1 MKHFLFTL
9 LCVLF
14 GSIVV
19 FNTFAQRQYL
29 LPKKPTTPYAV
40 YEPLEDPRSPKVPVV
55 IVYGVAITTQ
65 VVNYEVRH
73 VAKNLKLEVAQDKYG
88 SYIYRYTTDGLYWK
102 RVYEKK
108 YFKKVPFGDVAF
120 DYASYKVY
128 VNGLGDVYIR

>member
-14 GSIVV
+14 GSVVV

-29 LPKKPTTPYAV
+29 LPKKSTTPYAV
-40 YEPLEDPRSPKVPVV
+40 YEPLEDSRSPKVPVT
-55 IVYGVAITTQ
+55 IVYGVAVTPQ
-65 VVNYEVRH
+65 VVNYEVRY
-73 VAKNLKLEVAQDKYG
+73 VAQSLKLEVAKDKYG
-88 SYIYRYTTDGLYWK
+88 FYIYRYTTDGQYWK